1 MAARVTATAR
11 ANFFMMPTPGG
22 LLGKSRLYS
31 KYEPVQY
38 CAFLA
43 SNRCIFMPQLPVPEK
58 LNQEKGVEIL
68 RVWAEEGNL
77 AVVTN
82 TKVNSDPAFF
92 GIALADLL
100 NHLSFICAQKSGKSQ
115 EESRKEI
122 MDVFYKEC
130 GPQ

>member
-1 MAARVTATAR
+1 
-11 ANFFMMPTPGG
+11 
-22 LLGKSRLYS
+22 
-31 KYEPVQY
+31 
-38 CAFLA
+38 
-43 SNRCIFMPQLPVPEK
+43 MPQLPVPEK
-58 LNQEKGVEIL
+58 LNQAKGVEIL

-82 TKVNSDPAFF
+82 TKVNEDPAFF

-100 NHLSFICAQKSGKSQ
+100 NHLSFICGQKQGKSQ

-122 MDVFYKEC
+122 MEVFYKEC

>member
-1 MAARVTATAR
+1 
-11 ANFFMMPTPGG
+11 
-22 LLGKSRLYS
+22 
-31 KYEPVQY
+31 
-38 CAFLA
+38 
-43 SNRCIFMPQLPVPEK
+43 MPQLPVPEK
-58 LNQEKGVEIL
+58 LDKAKGVEIL

-77 AVVTN
+77 AIVTN

-100 NHLSFICAQKSGKSQ
+100 NHLSFICSQKEGKSQ

-122 MDVFYKEC
+122 VDVFYKEC

>member
-1 MAARVTATAR
+1 MFDSEETAR
-11 ANFFMMPTPGG
+11 IN
-22 LLGKSRLYS
+22 S
-31 KYEPVQY
+31 
-38 CAFLA
+38 
-43 SNRCIFMPQLPVPEK
+43 MPQLPVPEK
-58 LNQEKGVEIL
+58 LNTEKGVEIL

-77 AVVTN
+77 AIAVN

-100 NHLSFICAQKSGKSQ
+100 NHLSFICAQKAGKPQ

-122 MDVFYKEC
+122 MEVFYKEC

>member
-1 MAARVTATAR
+1 
-11 ANFFMMPTPGG
+11 
-22 LLGKSRLYS
+22 
-31 KYEPVQY
+31 
-38 CAFLA
+38 
-43 SNRCIFMPQLPVPEK
+43 MPQLPVPEK

-77 AVVTN
+77 AIVTN
-82 TKVNSDPAFF
+82 TKVNDDPAFF

-100 NHLSFICAQKSGKSQ
+100 NHLSFICAQKGGKTQ